1 MKKIF
6 KLFILIGC
14 LTAVSALNAQNMSD
28 MRLNEY
34 LVVNTDDFEDDFGHK
49 NGWFELFNTS
59 YGTVDI
65 GGCFLTN
72 DESNLK
78 MYSIP
83 KGDVLTKVK
92 PRQHILFWAD
102 AQPFRGTFHTN
113 FTLEESNEIILV
125 SSDGRTI
132 LDRIKIKKDLM
143 PNQSYGRE
151 VDGIGAFGEKAA
163 GEGWIVMAKTSPST
177 NNKTLDGESKGHKL
191 KVSDP
196 YGIIMAITSM
206 SVVFSALIILYLV
219 FKNIGRASIRSGQ
232 KKSDKVT
239 KSDANVPDNVYE
251 EVSGEVYAAIATA
264 LHLYREENEAHDF
277 ENTILT
283 IDTVKKAYSP
293 WSSKIYT
300 LRETPQLRKK

>member
-65 GGCFLTN
+65 GGCFLTT

-113 FTLEESNEIILV
+113 FTLEEAEEIILV

-132 LDRIKIKKDLM
+132 LDRIKIRKDLM
-143 PNQSYGRE
+143 PNQSFGRE
-151 VDGIGAFGEKAA
+151 VDGIGTYGEEAD
-163 GEGWIVMAKTSPST
+163 GEGWTVMAKTSPST
-177 NNKTLDGESKGHKL
+177 NNKTLDGESKGQRL
-191 KVSDP
+191 KTSDP
-196 YGIIMAITSM
+196 FGIIMAITSM

-219 FKNIGRASIRSGQ
+219 FKNIGKASIRSGQ

-239 KSDANVPDNVYE
+239 KSDDKVPDNKYE

-277 ENTILT
+277 ENTVLT

>member
-65 GGCFLTN
+65 GGCYLTN
-72 DESNLK
+72 DINNLK